1 MTVKTSISLTDQ
13 QEAFARSLV
22 HAGQFSSLSSVVQQG
37 LDLLR
42 SKTEAKNLETE
53 ALRLLLRERQASEF
67 ISSSDMGLK
76 IKKMAAQKPK
86 RRLRD
91 NNI

>member
-22 HAGQFSSLSSVVQQG
+22 REGRFSSLSSVVQQG

-42 SKTEAKNLETE
+42 DKTEAKSLEME
-53 ALRLLLRERQASEF
+53 ALRVLLAQRQSGAF
-67 ISSSDMGLK
+67 VSSAEMGAK
-76 IKKMAAQKPK
+76 IKKMAAKK
-86 RRLRD
+86 TKTE
-91 NNI
+91 IA

>member
-22 HAGQFSSLSSVVQQG
+22 REGRFSSLSSVVQQG

-42 SKTEAKNLETE
+42 DKTEAKNLETE
-53 ALRLLLRERQASEF
+53 ALRVLLRERQVGDF
-67 ISSSDMGLK
+67 ISSSDMGRR
-76 IKKMAAQKPK
+76 IKKMAAQKAK
-86 RRLRD
+86 KKAS
-91 NNI
+91 